1 MNTRSNGG
9 DMQGDDGSC
18 KSEGPQKH
26 SKVSRC
32 CIRRLLRNKECS
44 SLAVT

>member
-18 KSEGPQKH
+18 KSEGPTKTLQGE
-26 SKVSRC
+26 S
-32 CIRRLLRNKECS
+32 LLH
-44 SLAVT
+44 